1 MYKKLH
7 GLETQSLVIQER
19 ENYADSIF
27 RATGAMPCVTL
38 KIKASENII
47 PMRIAEFRKTI
58 NSKFKYFCLKTSI
71 SRANSS

>member
-1 MYKKLH
+1 M
-7 GLETQSLVIQER
+7 
-19 ENYADSIF
+19 
-27 RATGAMPCVTL
+27 GAMPCVTL

-58 NSKFKYFCLKTSI
+58 NSKLKYFCLKTSI